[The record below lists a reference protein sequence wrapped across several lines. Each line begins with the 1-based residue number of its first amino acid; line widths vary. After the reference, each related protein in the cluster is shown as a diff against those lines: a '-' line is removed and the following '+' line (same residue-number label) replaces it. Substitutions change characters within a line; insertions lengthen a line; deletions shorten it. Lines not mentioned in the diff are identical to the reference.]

1 MRSVRS
7 ILARSALLLIF
18 AALPPAL
25 LGENLSKYREFQ
37 LGTDLPTIAK
47 QTGASASQTT
57 VIHSRPALIQT
68 LSWRPQPL
76 GPSSRAESAQEV
88 VFSFYNGVLSG
99 IVVNYDRYETE
110 GLTPDDMVEALS
122 ATYGTALTSAVAAKP
137 VEGSYG
143 DQEELL
149 AVWEDPQH
157 RVELVRYPYGPR
169 YKLTAILKQL
179 EAPIQTAI
187 LDAKRIDHEE
197 APQRDAARLATEQDA
212 AKSKLEKA
220 RLANKAK
227 FRP

>member
-1 MRSVRS
+1 MRRAGSL
-7 ILARSALLLIF
+7 LAKSALVVIF
-18 AALPPAL
+18 AAMTPAV

-47 QTGASASQTT
+47 QIGGSASQTT

-76 GPSSRAESAQEV
+76 GPSSKAESAQDV

-122 ATYGTALTSAVAAKP
+122 AIYGPAVKPAAPAKP
-137 VEGSYG
+137 VEGSFG
-143 DQEELL
+143 DQEEVS

-169 YKLTAILKQL
+169 YKLTMVLKNL
-179 EAPIQTAI
+179 EAPIQAAI

-197 APQRDAARLATEQDA
+197 APQRDAARIATEQEA
-212 AKSKLEKA
+212 SRSKLEKA

>member
-1 MRSVRS
+1 MRRVGS
-7 ILARSALLLIF
+7 LLTRSALVVIF
-18 AALPPAL
+18 AAITPAV

-76 GPSSRAESAQEV
+76 GPSSRAESAQDV
-88 VFSFYNGVLSG
+88 IFSFYNGVLSG

-122 ATYGTALTSAVAAKP
+122 ATYGPAVRSTVAAKP
-137 VEGSYG
+137 VEASYG

-149 AVWEDPQH
+149 ALWEDPQH

-169 YKLTAILKQL
+169 YKLTTVLKNL
-179 EAPIQTAI
+179 EAPIQAAI

>member
-1 MRSVRS
+1 MAKVGS
-7 ILARSALLLIF
+7 LLTRSALVVIVG
-18 AALPPAL
+18 ALAPAV
-25 LGENLSKYREFQ
+25 LGQDLSRYREFQ
-37 LGTDLPTIAK
+37 LGTDLPTVAK
-47 QTGASASQTT
+47 QAAASASQVK

-76 GPSSRAESAQEV
+76 GPSSKTESAQEV
-88 VFSFYNGVLSG
+88 VFSFYEGALSG

-122 ATYGTALTSAVAAKP
+122 AAYGTAGRSSAPAKAAAD
-137 VEGSYG
+137 SFS

-149 AVWEDPQH
+149 ARWEDPQH
-157 RVELVRYPYGPR
+157 RVELVRYPYGPGYR
-169 YKLTAILKQL
+169 LTAVLKRL
-179 EAPIQTAI
+179 EAPIQAAI
-187 LDAKRIDHEE
+187 LDANRLDLQE
-197 APQRDAARLATEQDA
+197 APQRDAARLAAEQDA